1 VKKYQVI
8 YADPPRKYPGRYR
21 SYNKS
26 RDTLHYPRMSTSE
39 ICQLDVKS
47 IAAPSSV
54 LFLWVTDGYLDSGI
68 TVMQSWG
75 FKYTTVAFVWVKT
88 HRTGRPVA
96 VVSPWFMKSTE
107 LCLFGTRGR
116 PYKFLATGS
125 TRSLIMA
132 IRTAH
137 STKPGSARRR
147 IEDMFPGTNKIELF
161 ARKKSFG
168 WDVWGNEV
176 ESDIKL

>member
-8 YADPPRKYPGRYR
+8 YADPPWKYSGRYR

-47 IAAPSSV
+47 ITAPSSV
-54 LFLWVTDGYLDSGI
+54 LFLWVTDRHLGDGI
-68 TVMQSWG
+68 EVMKSWG
-75 FKYTTVAFVWVKT
+75 FKYITVGFVWVKKY
-88 HRTGRPVA
+88 RSGKLVRVL
-96 VVSPWFMKSTE
+96 SPWFMKTTE

-116 PYKFLATGS
+116 PHKLLATKG
-125 TRSLIMA
+125 THSLIVA
-132 IRTAH
+132 IRTTH
-137 STKPGSARRR
+137 STKPESARKR
-147 IEDMFPGTNKIELF
+147 IEGMFPGTNKIELF
-161 ARKKSFG
+161 ARKKSLG

-176 ESDIKL
+176 ESDIAL